1 MAIVKEELITMKK
14 QNIFQKLESRLL
26 IRCLGCTFLIIFV
39 LILIFD
45 FWKQAEFK
53 RLLDIEYNLVTE
65 EHTNISTLLYS
76 KVYLESSN
84 ADLNMRSFEVVK
96 NVMNKTVSYNNI
108 EKVALFYNSK
118 LIAGTYQNADN
129 MDNLLLQKHYNN
141 KCYLEEYQSKN
152 CHYIKAISSVTLFDD
167 TYILITTTDISD
179 LYNLKNDLTYKITV
193 FCIICACIIVFPFF
207 FTIKN
212 FLKHSNTNNTL
223 L

>member
-84 ADLNMRSFEVVK
+84 ADLNMQSFEVVK
-96 NVMNKTVSYNNI
+96 NAMNKTVSYNNI
-108 EKVALFYNSK
+108 EKVALFYDSK

-141 KCYLEEYQSKN
+141 KC
-152 CHYIKAISSVTLFDD
+152 
-167 TYILITTTDISD
+167 
-179 LYNLKNDLTYKITV
+179 
-193 FCIICACIIVFPFF
+193 
-207 FTIKN
+207 
-212 FLKHSNTNNTL
+212 
-223 L
+223 

>member
-1 MAIVKEELITMKK
+1 MAIAKEELITMKK

-84 ADLNMRSFEVVK
+84 ADLNIQSFELVK
-96 NVMNKTVSYNNI
+96 NAMNKTVSYNNI
-108 EKVALFYNSK
+108 
-118 LIAGTYQNADN
+118 
-129 MDNLLLQKHYNN
+129 
-141 KCYLEEYQSKN
+141 
-152 CHYIKAISSVTLFDD
+152 
-167 TYILITTTDISD
+167 
-179 LYNLKNDLTYKITV
+179 
-193 FCIICACIIVFPFF
+193 
-207 FTIKN
+207 
-212 FLKHSNTNNTL
+212 
-223 L
+223 